1 MNGSLPVF
9 RNFSIGAIPR
19 SVAASTHKGRF
30 ARIACHDG
38 EVKHRPLFTE
48 VLTLNAIMVAFAT
61 VATAIVTGLDWDHAE
76 ALIPLVA
83 VTAGVTCLLN
93 VALLRRRFNPL
104 EHLIDEMEKV
114 DLSQPGANLPPGIDG
129 KAETQEV
136 ARLELAF
143 LSMMR
148 RLEAERRRSSSAAL
162 NAQEEERARV
172 ARDLHD
178 QVNQSLTGVL
188 LRLEAARA
196 AAPPELEQELVD
208 TSTLAHQAMDE
219 LLTVARQLRP
229 TALDDLGLSAAIAGQ
244 IEQLG
249 QSEIKATFEVDGDV
263 SGVDPDIQLV
273 IYRVA
278 QEALGNAIR
287 HSQADS
293 VQVKL
298 GRLSDRVEL
307 VVTDDGNGFTF
318 AESTSGLGLG
328 GMRERAILVGG
339 DLQIQSRPD
348 HGTVVK
354 LVVPDRFGV
363 APPSERSNSLT

>member
-1 MNGSLPVF
+1 M
-9 RNFSIGAIPR
+9 
-19 SVAASTHKGRF
+19 
-30 ARIACHDG
+30 
-38 EVKHRPLFTE
+38 KHRPLFTE
-48 VLTLNAIMVAFAT
+48 VLTLNAAMVALAT
-61 VATAIVTGLDWDHAE
+61 VATAIVTGLDLDRVE
-76 ALIPLVA
+76 VLIPLVA
-83 VTAGVTCLLN
+83 VTAGITCLLN
-93 VALLRRRFNPL
+93 IALLRRRFNPL

-114 DLSQPGANLPPGIDG
+114 DLSQPGANLPPEIDG
-129 KAETQEV
+129 KAETAEV
-136 ARLELAF
+136 ERLELAF
-143 LSMMR
+143 LRMMR

-196 AAPPELEQELVD
+196 AAPPELEQELID
-208 TSTLAHQAMDE
+208 TSVLAHQAMDE

-249 QSEIKATFEVDGDV
+249 QSEIDATFEVDGDV
-263 SGVDPDIQLV
+263 SGLDPDVQLV

-278 QEALGNAIR
+278 QESLGNAIR
-287 HSQADS
+287 HSRADS
-293 VQVKL
+293 VEVKL
-298 GRLSDRVEL
+298 GRLDGRVEL
-307 VVTDDGNGFTF
+307 TVTDDGSGFTF
-318 AESTSGLGLG
+318 EESTSGLGLG

-348 HGTVVK
+348 RGTVVR
-354 LVVPDRFGV
+354 LTVPDRV
-363 APPSERSNSLT
+363 AAAGTAEGADSPS

>member
-1 MNGSLPVF
+1 M
-9 RNFSIGAIPR
+9 
-19 SVAASTHKGRF
+19 
-30 ARIACHDG
+30 
-38 EVKHRPLFTE
+38 KHRPLFTE
-48 VLTLNAIMVAFAT
+48 VLTLNAVMVAFAT
-61 VATAIVTGLDWDHAE
+61 IAAALVTGLDWDHVE
-76 ALIPLVA
+76 VLIPLVA
-83 VTAGVTCLLN
+83 VTAGVTCILN

-114 DLSQPGANLPPGIDG
+114 DLSQPGANLPPEIDG
-129 KAETQEV
+129 KAETEEV
-136 ARLELAF
+136 ERLELAF
-143 LSMMR
+143 LRMMR

-162 NAQEEERARV
+162 DAQEEERARV

-188 LRLEAARA
+188 LRLEAAKA
-196 AAPPELEQELVD
+196 AAPPELEKELVE

-263 SGVDPDIQLV
+263 SGLDPDVQLV

-278 QEALGNAIR
+278 QESLGNAIR
-287 HSQADS
+287 HSRANS
-293 VQVKL
+293 IQV
-298 GRLSDRVEL
+298 RLARKSDLVEL
-307 VVTDDGNGFTF
+307 TVTDDGTGFTF
-318 AESTSGLGLG
+318 AEATSGLGLG

-339 DLQIQSRPD
+339 DLQIESRPD
-348 HGTVVK
+348 HGTSVR
-354 LVVPDRFGV
+354 LTVPDLSPAEQGS
-363 APPSERSNSLT
+363 AD